1 MWRCCETVKIKEEEE
16 TKKNKKE
23 KKTKKSCEKKNHNFF
38 FRILV
43 PLHVFLFRFSPC
55 FFVLEE
61 EKKLTDTPR
70 TRKKK
75 KLFKKKKKMWMFVFS
90 FLTLKKKPRQ
100 FHLRKFF
107 LKYMDQFCGKEGFV
121 LWACI
126 SCVDILKKGKLKKKK
141 HQATEKKNF
150 FLPHDDVSWESPIS
164 LEHAIG
170 LHRNFFVVS
179 FYCFQGWLVFEE
191 VKQALGGLT

>member
-75 KLFKKKKKMWMFVFS
+75 KLFKKKKK
-90 FLTLKKKPRQ
+90 L
-100 FHLRKFF
+100 
-107 LKYMDQFCGKEGFV
+107 
-121 LWACI
+121 
-126 SCVDILKKGKLKKKK
+126 LKKKK
-141 HQATEKKNF
+141 KDVDVCFQFFNIKKKTT
-150 FLPHDDVSWESPIS
+150 S
-164 LEHAIG
+164 
-170 LHRNFFVVS
+170 VS
-179 FYCFQGWLVFEE
+179 FEKIFFKIYGSILW
-191 VKQALGGLT
+191 